1 MEKHKFDVSQKRE
14 FFVPGCLMKREDEKD
29 NVIEGV
35 AIVCNKEAVIYECD
49 SYREIEVIDKSCIRE
64 EFVKEQDIKINALHK
79 RQLTFGRTGANL
91 SVDVREDALAFR
103 CTGTSEK
110 FKETCA
116 LINDGVYT
124 GCSFEFYPKNY
135 EIMERTAADGKKEYV
150 IRHTEFRSIDALTV
164 AMDPVYEQ
172 TSVNLRETYLE
183 REAQRAAYSGAPG
196 NSQSEVEKRE
206 AEKRE
211 ADKLTLAR
219 ESADRQ
225 RRLRLLDME
234 TNF

>member
-1 MEKHKFDVSQKRE
+1 
-14 FFVPGCLMKREDEKD
+14 MKREDEND

-35 AIVCNKEAVIYECD
+35 AIVCDKEAVLYECD
-49 SYREIEVIDKSCIRE
+49 SYREIEVIDKNCIRE
-64 EFVKEQDIKINALHK
+64 EFVKDQDIKINALHK

-91 SVDVREDALAFR
+91 SVEVREDALAFR

-135 EIMERTAADGKKEYV
+135 EIIERAGADGKSEYV

-172 TSVNLRETYLE
+172 TSVNLRELYME
-183 REAQRAAYSGAPG
+183 REALRTSEAGA
-196 NSQSEVEKRE
+196 QSEVARLE

-211 ADKLTLAR
+211 AEKLTLAR
-219 ESADRQ
+219 ESDDRQ
-225 RRLRLLDME
+225 RRLRLLEME